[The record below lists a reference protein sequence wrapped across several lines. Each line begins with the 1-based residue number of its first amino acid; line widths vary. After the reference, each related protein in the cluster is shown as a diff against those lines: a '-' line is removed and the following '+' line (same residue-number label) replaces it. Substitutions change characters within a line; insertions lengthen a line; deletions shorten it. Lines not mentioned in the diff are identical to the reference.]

1 MDKQNTTNLYA
12 AKKGSTFKVV
22 SVANIALLESLGVR
36 LGTTIAVQNRYIF
49 GGPVLLRIEDSYS
62 VAIGKNIATQIL
74 VQEVCEA

>member
-1 MDKQNTTNLYA
+1 MNTTKTTNLYA
-12 AKKGSTFKVV
+12 AKEGHPLKIV

-36 LGTTIAVQNRYIF
+36 LGTQLAVKNRYTF

-62 VAIGKNIATQIL
+62 VAIGKDIATQIL

>member
-1 MDKQNTTNLYA
+1 MSNGKTTNLYS
-12 AKKGSTFKVV
+12 AKKGHLFKIV

-36 LGTTIAVQNRYIF
+36 LGAQVAVQNRYTF

-62 VAIGKNIATQIL
+62 VAIGKDIATQIL